1 MSNQRRHFLRLA
13 AGALAVPASSSL
25 VVAHGNPSR
34 GREAPIPAQTSVPVN
49 IGLFKHEESAL
60 ILIDYQPEM
69 FKQMR
74 SEPSEDLID
83 LNVRLLIGAA
93 KAFDMPIILST
104 VGVKMGVNH
113 PTKKSIRSAIPEV
126 QEIDRSSM
134 DAWEDNAFRNAVTST
149 GRKRLIFGALWTEIC
164 LAFAVL
170 EAMKAGYDVMFVVDA
185 VGGRSQLTH
194 QTAIQRLAHAGA
206 VPNTSLA
213 VVTELFRDWKSPQGD
228 KAKKVIGPYY
238 KELGEQLLR
247 AGSTSAGVAP

>member
-25 VVAHGNPSR
+25 VVAQGNPSR

-134 DAWEDNAFRNAVTST
+134 DAWEDNGFRNAVTST

-170 EAMKAGYDVMFVVDA
+170 EARKAGYDVMFC
-185 VGGRSQLTH
+185 G
-194 QTAIQRLAHAGA
+194 
-206 VPNTSLA
+206 
-213 VVTELFRDWKSPQGD
+213 
-228 KAKKVIGPYY
+228 
-238 KELGEQLLR
+238 
-247 AGSTSAGVAP
+247 

>member
-1 MSNQRRHFLRLA
+1 MSSN
-13 AGALAVPASSSL
+13 
-25 VVAHGNPSR
+25 
-34 GREAPIPAQTSVPVN
+34 T
-49 IGLFKHEESAL
+49 GLFKHEESAL
-60 ILIDYQPEM
+60 ILVDYQPEM
-69 FKQMR
+69 FEQVR

-83 LNVRLLIGAA
+83 LNVRFLISAA

-134 DAWEDNAFRNAVTST
+134 DAWEDNAFRNAVIST

-164 LAFAVL
+164 LTFPVL
-170 EAMKAGYDVMFVVDA
+170 EAIKAGYDVTFVVDA

-213 VVTELFRDWKSPQGD
+213 LVTELFRDWKSREGSHPPLLQGTGWSAPASRVYVGWRRPVVSLLTRRTRPPYGGATMLVTPKPMGVTPQ
-228 KAKKVIGPYY
+228 AN
-238 KELGEQLLR
+238 
-247 AGSTSAGVAP
+247 